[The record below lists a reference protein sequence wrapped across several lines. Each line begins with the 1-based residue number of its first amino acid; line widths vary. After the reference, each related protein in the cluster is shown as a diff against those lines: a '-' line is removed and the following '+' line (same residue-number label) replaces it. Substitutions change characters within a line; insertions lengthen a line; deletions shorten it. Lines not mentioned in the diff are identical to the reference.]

1 MSLENPFT
9 VDFVVPNLSFLY
21 LKDLEIPWIF
31 MEMFVFM
38 FAANLGMKL
47 HHFAASTAVQYV
59 LLRAVIKGRGWD
71 WEFLLATVK
80 VNPC

>member
-1 MSLENPFT
+1 M
-9 VDFVVPNLSFLY
+9 
-21 LKDLEIPWIF
+21 
-31 MEMFVFM
+31 FM

-71 WEFLLATVK
+71 QEFLLATVK